1 MFIGIDFIKRSGKG
15 LWSLRAKVRIAD
27 GSSELGYVNKSPAK
41 ILVQRFLLPPI
52 RHTPGGVVPIRLI
65 YIVVHPCRDSR

>member
-15 LWSLRAKVRIAD
+15 LWGLRAKVRIAD
-27 GSSELGYVNKSPAK
+27 GSPELGYVNKSLAK
-41 ILVQRFLLPPI
+41 ILVQRFILAPI
-52 RHTPGGVVPIRLI
+52 QHTPGGVGPIRLI